1 MGERIKMKTS
11 YRVLKLR
18 SGEDIIA
25 KINGQTK
32 DKIIIERPMIFIKQY
47 VRDLNGKVREL
58 TVLKNW
64 MSHSTEIT
72 TKIPKDYIATFLV
85 PDSNVV
91 NLYDKEKER
100 EDLNDNPK
108 KIVDLSD
115 PFPSPSSMFPFNEN
129 VDTDEEPL
137 TDNPI
142 ANELLDD
149 MIDIYMNMKNNNNE
163 ENNLEDGYY
172 PYASNS
178 PEDQDRENDQ
188 DSSSENMRMKNYI
201 TMTMFLPP
209 ESLISL
215 VDAGL
220 LEMKDIQNLIDT
232 LSDNSLND
240 NNMNNKINKE
250 NWGDDWNDWSPD
262 PQDYL

>member
-1 MGERIKMKTS
+1 MKTS

-32 DKIIIERPMIFIKQY
+32 DKIIIERPMIFIKRY
-47 VRDLNGKVREL
+47 VHDLNGKEREL

-64 MSHSTEIT
+64 ISHSTEIT

-85 PDSNVV
+85 PDNDVV
-91 NLYDKEKER
+91 NLYNKEKER
-100 EDLNDNPK
+100 EDLNDTPK
-108 KIVDLSD
+108 KLIDVSN
-115 PFPSPSSMFPFNEN
+115 PFPPPPSMFPLDEN
-129 VDTDEEPL
+129 ADPDEDPL
-137 TDNPI
+137 TDNSI

-149 MIDIYMNMKNNNNE
+149 MIDIYLNMKNNTNMNNS
-163 ENNLEDGYY
+163 EDEYY

-178 PEDQDRENDQ
+178 PEDQDDDP
-188 DSSSENMRMKNYI
+188 DSTSENMHTKNYI

-209 ESLISL
+209 ESLVTL
-215 VDAGL
+215 VDAGFI
-220 LEMKDIQNLIDT
+220 EMKDIQNLIDT
-232 LSDNSLND
+232 LSSDSLND
-240 NNMNNKINKE
+240 NNMNDGINKNKE
-250 NWGDDWNDWSPD
+250 NWGDDWSDWSPD